1 MKKENLT
8 QKELKEVLHY
18 DADSGVFTWLA
29 SRSNRIKQGDV
40 AGYINKVHGYRVIK
54 VNGKLYKAHRL
65 VFLYMTGKFPPDEI
79 DHLNHLRYDN
89 RFVNLRHATRVENS
103 RNRSMNSN
111 NTSGFNGVYWHEGAS
126 KWRVRIRVNGK
137 DKHLGLFTDMDDAI
151 IARKKAN
158 VENEFHANHG
168 EVA

>member
-1 MKKENLT
+1 MDTLT
-8 QKELKEVLHY
+8 QKELKESLHY
-18 DADSGVFTWLA
+18 EPKTGVFTWLA
-29 SRSNRIKQGDV
+29 SRGNSVKVGDI
-40 AGYINKVHGYRVIK
+40 AGYIDKLGYRFIK
-54 VNGKLYKAHRL
+54 INGKMYKAHRL

-168 EVA
+168 AVA